1 LPAQEG
7 ARSASVKAARRRR
20 RQRHRL
26 AGALR
31 HLAEAFEKD
40 ARVSA
45 SDRLAAN
52 ALARFDP
59 ANALPADQVKSILK
73 GESYVRMWREAQG
86 LALLT

>member
-1 LPAQEG
+1 
-7 ARSASVKAARRRR
+7 
-20 RQRHRL
+20 
-26 AGALR
+26 
-31 HLAEAFEKD
+31 
-40 ARVSA
+40 VSA